1 MVKVWQSR
9 LDTLR
14 QVIADDIARGDYFGA
29 VMLVGCSGEAVF
41 DEAIGAADAA
51 GENPLRRD
59 NVFSLFSVT
68 KAFTN
73 VLILKAIEEGRF
85 ALTTRVREVLPE
97 FTGAPREE
105 ATFFHLLTHTAGMP
119 GIWSPNPG
127 MYLDRLSELYDA
139 TIENVHGVV
148 PPGSRCDYSPL
159 ANHVLMGTALVRT
172 DPRARDY
179 RTLLHEDLF
188 APLKM
193 DSTAM
198 GLRADLK
205 DRHVRPDMRGTVP
218 IKHLSRNIEGD
229 HALFEDPDVEAPH
242 VGCASTASDL
252 WRFAEMLRREGEL
265 DSVRILS
272 PATIRLARQVHT
284 AEMPNELYK
293 GVALRAGW
301 EVPPANMG
309 LGFQVRGTGV
319 FHHLFGTLA
328 SPGTFGNYGA
338 GSTLFWV
345 DPERDVSFACLT
357 AGVMTQAANIERF
370 QKLSDLVHSAM
381 V

>member
-1 MVKVWQSR
+1 MTVWQAR
-9 LDTLR
+9 LNTLR
-14 QVIADDIARGDYFGA
+14 EVVFADIARGDYFGA
-29 VMLVGCSGEAVF
+29 VMLVGRGGEVVF
-41 DEAIGAADAA
+41 DEALGAQDAA
-51 GENPLRRD
+51 GEKPLERG

-85 ALTTRVREVLPE
+85 ALTTRVRDVLPE

-105 ATFFHLLTHTAGMP
+105 ATFHHLLTHTAGMP
-119 GIWSPNPG
+119 GVWSPRPG
-127 MYLDRLSELYDA
+127 MYLDRLQELYDA
-139 TIENVHGVV
+139 TIEHVHGVV
-148 PPGSRCDYSPL
+148 QPGSRCDYSPL

-172 DPRARDY
+172 DPKGRDY

-193 DSTAM
+193 DSTSM
-198 GLRADLK
+198 GLRADLAP
-205 DRHVRPDMRGTVP
+205 RHVKPDMRGTVP
-218 IKHLSRNIEGD
+218 IQHLSRNIEGD
-229 HALFEDPDVEAPH
+229 HALFEDPEVEAPH
-242 VGCASTASDL
+242 VGCAASTGDL

-265 DSVRILS
+265 DGARILS

-284 AEMPNELYK
+284 GEMPNELYK

-309 LGFQVRGTGV
+309 LGFQLRGTGV

-338 GSTLFWV
+338 GSTLFWI

-381 V
+381 I